1 MLRAIELAA
10 RATNTTHPNPR
21 VGCVLVHNET
31 VVGEG
36 YHQAFG
42 GPHAEVEALAQ
53 AGDAAK
59 GADCYVSLEPCSHT
73 GKTPPCAD
81 ALIAAGVRR
90 VVAATVD
97 PNPQVAGSG
106 LDRLRQAGITVEC
119 GLLESEARA
128 VSPGF
133 FSHIE
138 RQRPFVRLKLA
149 ISLDGRIARSD
160 GVSQWITGSEAREEG
175 HRWRARSDLIVTGAG
190 TVRHDDPSL
199 TVRLSGAQYK
209 QPQRM
214 VLTRSRGDLPA
225 DSRLLQKGE
234 RTLVAN
240 AVDDDAWSLPTADK
254 DRVDL
259 PALMGRV
266 SEQGFREVHVEA
278 GGVLAGSLLEQGLV
292 DELLLFQAP
301 VLLGEHGLPMLQLGS
316 ERSLELAPRLTEVE
330 RKQCGVDWFVRYRV

>member
-10 RATNTTHPNPR
+10 KATNTTHPNPR
-21 VGCVLVHNET
+21 VGCVLIRDGK

-36 YHQAFG
+36 YHRHFG
-42 GPHAEVEALAQ
+42 GPHAEVDALSQ
-53 AGDAAK
+53 AGEAAK
-59 GADCYVSLEPCSHT
+59 GADCFVSLEPCSHT

-106 LDRLRQAGITVEC
+106 LERLRQSGIAVEC
-119 GLLESEARA
+119 GLLEAEARA

-138 RQRPFVRLKLA
+138 RHRPFVRLKLA

-160 GVSQWITGSEAREEG
+160 GVSQWITGGEAREEG

-190 TVRHDDPSL
+190 TLRHDDPSL
-199 TVRLSGAQYK
+199 TVRLEGSEYK

-214 VLTRSRGDLPA
+214 VLCRSRGDLPI
-225 DSRLLQKGE
+225 DSRLLVKGE

-240 AVDDDAWSLPTADK
+240 AVDGDAWSMPTADK

-259 PALMGRV
+259 PALMRRL
-266 SEQGFREVHVEA
+266 SDQDFREVHVEA
-278 GGVLAGSLLEQGLV
+278 GGILAGSLFEQGLV

-301 VLLGEHGLPMLQLGS
+301 VLLGQHGLPMLQLS
-316 ERSLELAPRLTEVE
+316 DERSLAAAPRLTEIG